1 MPFVSSGSIFV
12 PNWHKAFLLLS
23 NVKLNYLAMQG
34 LFKNL
39 HLILKEKLCE
49 KRMELQ

>member
-23 NVKLNYLAMQG
+23 NVKLNYLVMQG